1 VAPAPAAPAAAAP
14 APAAPVTGV
23 VADPRELVAKLTEI
37 FRREKPAVVAA
48 LEKAVATI
56 EGGELVLAFSP
67 QNRFH
72 GERVLKEKDALN
84 ERLAALAPVRA
95 RVAFVEARPEA
106 RAEDARV
113 ELLRKVF
120 RGEVVKGEDHG
131 PQPV

>member
-1 VAPAPAAPAAAAP
+1 VA
-14 APAAPVTGV
+14 
-23 VADPRELVAKLTEI
+23 ADPRDLVAKLMET

-48 LEKAVATI
+48 LEKAAATV
-56 EGGELVLAFSP
+56 EGAELVLSFSP

-84 ERLAALAPVRA
+84 ERLAAMAAVRA
-95 RVAFVEARPEA
+95 RVSFVEARPET